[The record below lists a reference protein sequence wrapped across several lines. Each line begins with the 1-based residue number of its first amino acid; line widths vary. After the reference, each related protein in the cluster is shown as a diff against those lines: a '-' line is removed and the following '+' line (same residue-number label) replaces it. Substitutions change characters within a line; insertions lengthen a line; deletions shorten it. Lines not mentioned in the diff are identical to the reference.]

1 MRKITN
7 KANDSLLARLPRRRK
22 LIVRDLR
29 ASFLDA
35 EGNVI
40 RALMPDYLHL
50 SRAGYEIWAA
60 DIKKALVS
68 AS

>member
-7 KANDSLLARLPRRRK
+7 KANDSLLERLPRRRK

-29 ASFLDA
+29 APFLDL

-40 RALMPDYLHL
+40 RALMPDFLHL
-50 SRAGYEIWAA
+50 SRAGYEIWAD
-60 DIKKALVS
+60 DIKKAL
-68 AS
+68 AR